1 MKKNILYSVLISYS
15 MLCLSGCYPTGDK
28 KVNEDKVSDY
38 VSEAV
43 GSHENIPSEGTASA
57 SEQASEAPEQ
67 SRQVNIDLKNVKAS
81 LTLPTYDTD
90 SMKQFS
96 VRMREWDDA
105 VIKET
110 FLSGEEFIQ
119 HPDSDS
125 DDYDN
130 VKTHSYS
137 TANEEKFLVYEP
149 GRIWYN
155 NTAKMREYSY
165 SAIESIFFNFDG
177 QEVFDPVEF
186 DDFSIAQAKNV
197 VESYLDK
204 LDIDNLGEP
213 LVYAVTAEDAN
224 SYIAGS
230 MPPTDKHSNPL
241 KTWSDEQQCYFL
253 YYPFNCNGADF
264 PIPRE
269 HYISA
274 IVTKDE
280 LIELSCD
287 NLCDTST
294 VEENKSLNAKYS
306 AEKALNIIIDK
317 YEKMI
322 IDNPVYITDCKLT
335 YIRREGSKEL
345 LQKYTPAWEITYKL
359 DYFEIGT
366 KKAQKKSQFYVD
378 VQTGEIL

>member
-28 KVNEDKVSDY
+28 RVNEDKVSDY

-43 GSHENIPSEGTASA
+43 GSHEIISSEGTASA
-57 SEQASEAPEQ
+57 SEQSSEATNQ
-67 SRQVNIDLKNVKAS
+67 SVEVNIDLKNVKVS

-96 VRMREWDDA
+96 VKMREWDDE
-105 VIKET
+105 VLKEA
-110 FLSGEEFIQ
+110 FFSGEEIISQ
-119 HPDSDS
+119 PEYDSDN
-125 DDYDN
+125 YDN
-130 VKTHSYS
+130 VKMHSYS

-149 GRIWYN
+149 GRIWYEN
-155 NTAKMREYSY
+155 SVKMREYSY
-165 SAIESIFFNFDG
+165 SAIESEFYYLDT
-177 QEVFDPVEF
+177 QELFASVEF

-213 LVYAVTAEDAN
+213 LVYSVTAEDAN
-224 SYIAGS
+224 NYIAGR
-230 MPPTDKHSNPL
+230 MPPTDKNGNPL
-241 KTWSDEQQCYFL
+241 KTWSDEQRCYFL

-264 PIPRE
+264 SISRE

-287 NLCDTST
+287 KLCDTST
-294 VEENKSLNAKYS
+294 VEETKDINVQYS
-306 AEKALNIIIDK
+306 AEKALNLIIDK

-335 YIRREGSKEL
+335 YINRGGSKEL
-345 LQKYTPAWEITYKL
+345 LQKYTPAWEISLKT
-359 DYFEIGT
+359 DYVDIGT
-366 KKAQKKSQFYVD
+366 KKVQQTSQFYVD